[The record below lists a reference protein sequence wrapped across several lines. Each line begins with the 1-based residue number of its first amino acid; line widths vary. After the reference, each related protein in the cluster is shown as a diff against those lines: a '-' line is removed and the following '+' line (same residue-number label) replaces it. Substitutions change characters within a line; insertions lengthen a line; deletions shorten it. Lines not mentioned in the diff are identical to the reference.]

1 MEPLVFYLSVLIQD
15 KGSTITLPWPLQISL
30 PETPDSFS
38 SLNRGGKVKA
48 HLVASLQTFK
58 DSFV

>member
-15 KGSTITLPWPLQISL
+15 KGSAITLPWPLQISL
-30 PETPDSFS
+30 PETPDFSS
-38 SLNRGGKVKA
+38 SLNRGKVKA